1 MVTLISFDN
10 LQSIVQSTNEW
21 VIPIDCEDIQFL
33 KTSKNPQS
41 IYIASNKDNSGKTLR
56 ELIGEILSEF
66 KPSAHEYV
74 AEMGFV
80 LVFHIPESYLLSVQE
95 LEYIYKVV
103 DFSSSRNSESQIKF
117 GVATSR
123 TNEIAIEIAI
133 KEISFEVGDLI
144 YAKRGSLEGVTGKI
158 IKFIDNE
165 SVSVYIGVADSKSY
179 GMSVTMNLSDIRL
192 A

>member
-1 MVTLISFDN
+1 MITLISFDN
-10 LQSIVQSTNEW
+10 LRSIVQHENDW
-21 VIPIDCEDIQFL
+21 VIPIDCEDIQL
-33 KTSKNPQS
+33 LNTSKNSPS
-41 IYIASNKDNSGKTLR
+41 IFIASNKDNSRKTLR

-74 AEMGFV
+74 AEMGLV

-103 DFSSSRNSESQIKF
+103 DFFSSRNSESQIKI

-123 TNEIAIEIAI
+123 TNEIAIDIAI
-133 KEISFEVGDLI
+133 KEIPYEVGDLVL
-144 YAKRGSLEGVTGKI
+144 AKHGSLEGVTGKI

-165 SVSVYIGVADSKSY
+165 SVSVYIGFADSKSY

>member
-1 MVTLISFDN
+1 MITLISFDN
-10 LQSIVQSTNEW
+10 LRSIVEHENDW

-33 KTSKNPQS
+33 NTSKNTPS
-41 IYIASNKDNSGKTLR
+41 IFIATNKDNSRKTLR

-74 AEMGFV
+74 AEMGLV

-103 DFSSSRNSESQIKF
+103 DFFSSRNTESQIKF

-123 TNEIAIEIAI
+123 TNEIAIDIAI
-133 KEISFEVGDLI
+133 KEIPYEVGNLVL
-144 YAKRGSLEGVTGKI
+144 AKQGSLEGVTGKI

-165 SVSVYIGVADSKSY
+165 SVSVYIGVDDSKSY

>member
-1 MVTLISFDN
+1 MITLISFDN
-10 LQSIVQSTNEW
+10 LRSIVEHENDW

-33 KTSKNPQS
+33 NTSKNIPS
-41 IYIASNKDNSGKTLR
+41 IFIATKKDNSRKTLR

-103 DFSSSRNSESQIKF
+103 DFFSSRNSESQIKF

-123 TNEIAIEIAI
+123 TNEIAIDIAI
-133 KEISFEVGDLI
+133 KEIPYEVGDLVL
-144 YAKRGSLEGVTGKI
+144 AKQGSLEGVTGKI